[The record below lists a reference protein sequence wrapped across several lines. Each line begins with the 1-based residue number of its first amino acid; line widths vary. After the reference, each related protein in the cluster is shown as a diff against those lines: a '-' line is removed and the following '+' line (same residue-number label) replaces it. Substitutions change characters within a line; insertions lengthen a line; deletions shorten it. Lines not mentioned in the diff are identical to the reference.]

1 MTRLV
6 KSVPA
11 RARLNQTCPRLCKTQ
26 YSYSSMKQIIANP
39 NYLLAYLLQT
49 KQMYIT
55 TLDLD
60 VIRQLIPK
68 LSKLYN
74 SNFIVRVLYK
84 QLN

>member
-1 MTRLV
+1 
-6 KSVPA
+6 
-11 RARLNQTCPRLCKTQ
+11 
-26 YSYSSMKQIIANP
+26 MKQIIANP

-74 SNFIVRVLYK
+74 SNFIVCVLYK
-84 QLN
+84 QLNWHFNFGVTMYPKIFMGDVRC

>member
-1 MTRLV
+1 
-6 KSVPA
+6 
-11 RARLNQTCPRLCKTQ
+11 
-26 YSYSSMKQIIANP
+26 MKQIIANP

-74 SNFIVRVLYK
+74 SNFIVCVLYK